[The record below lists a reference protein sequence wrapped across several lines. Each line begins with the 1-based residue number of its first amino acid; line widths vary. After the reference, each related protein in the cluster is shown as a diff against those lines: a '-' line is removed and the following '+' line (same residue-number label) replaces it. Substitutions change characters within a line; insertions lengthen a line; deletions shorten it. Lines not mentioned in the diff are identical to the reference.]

1 VHVIPDGVTLD
12 PKTLPTDPEALRALL
27 LQAAARMVEIESER
41 DAALSEASRLRA
53 IIKELQRHR
62 FGRRV

>member
-41 DAALSEASRLRA
+41 DAALREASRLRA